1 MQTHDASQSWGSE
14 LPQSPSYSHSMA
26 QTRHTKF
33 MSIRQRMIPSMETGG
48 SGRLN
53 TCWRIIYHTTEDK
66 TLVWEGAVFQTR
78 LWKLAPPFKSFPG
91 SSDGKESACN
101 ARDPGLIPRL
111 GRSLKRM
118 ATHSSIPAWE
128 IPWTKKPGGL
138 QSMGSQRVGHD
149 WVVNTFTLDH
159 LRATCFGEF
168 YLSPISPFVD
178 WRL

>member
-1 MQTHDASQSWGSE
+1 MSTSSLLLNACGMRHFGTYRYKFKPKLCYLLVAWLWETSFGS
-14 LPQSPSYSHSMA
+14 LCLI
-26 QTRHTKF
+26 F
-33 MSIRQRMIPSMETGG
+33 
-48 SGRLN
+48 LN
-53 TCWRIIYHTTEDK
+53 CKIRIII
-66 TLVWEGAVFQTR
+66 
-78 LWKLAPPFKSFPG
+78 LASEFLGFPG
-91 SSDGKESACN
+91 GTSDEESACN

-118 ATHSSIPAWE
+118 ATHSSISAWE

-159 LRATCFGEF
+159 LRAMCFGEF